1 MNIFNKLIIVQHQY
15 ASTTPKTQR
24 MLAAAK
30 QYVENGLEVVF
41 IVSTDDAK
49 FDTIQGV
56 RFVKIT
62 ENRKKLIQSFFH
74 FQHAIKREYDA
85 HSVILFYEV
94 PLYAFLFRKKKYNV
108 FSEVTEIPFYGKK
121 LTLSKKII
129 AKIRLNAIRG
139 FSGLMVI
146 SKALKEYYQGHGITN
161 IEVINMFVDAS
172 RFEKLQKQL
181 QKNNITYCGRISYQ
195 KDGVNDLITAFSLIT
210 SKHPDYELKLIGA
223 FENAE
228 VEIRL
233 KQLIKELNIED
244 KVRFTGLIDAKELP
258 QHLKNANV
266 LALARPD
273 NIQAKYGFP
282 TKLGEYLATG
292 NPVVV
297 TKVGEIPLYLKDK
310 ENAFLSEPNN
320 PQNLAYVL
328 DYVISNPDEAKRVGR
343 EGVSLTNSSFS
354 SKFQTEC
361 ALKFIRDSI

>member
-1 MNIFNKLIIVQHQY
+1 MATINKIIIVQHQFG
-15 ASTTPKTQR
+15 STTPKTQR
-24 MLAAAK
+24 MLAAAR
-30 QYVENGLEVVF
+30 QYVKCGLEVVF
-41 IVSTDDAK
+41 IVSTDDAN

-62 ENRKKLIQSFFH
+62 ENRKKIIQSFYH
-74 FQHAIKREYDA
+74 FQKAIKKEYDD

-94 PLYAFLFRKKKYNV
+94 PLYAFLFRKGKYNV
-108 FSEVTEIPFYGKK
+108 FSEVTEIPFYGRK
-121 LTLSKKII
+121 LTLSQKII
-129 AKIRLNAIRG
+129 LKIRLNSIRG

-146 SKALKEYYQGHGITN
+146 SKALKEYYQGHGIAN

-172 RFEKLQKQL
+172 RFEKLQKQQ

-210 SKHPDYELKLIGA
+210 SKFPDYELKIIGA

-258 QHLKNANV
+258 QHLKNADV

-310 ENAFLSEPNN
+310 ETAFLSEPNN

-328 DYVISNPDEAKRVGR
+328 EYVISNPEKAKRVGR
-343 EGVSLTNSSFS
+343 EGASLTNSSFS

>member
-1 MNIFNKLIIVQHQY
+1 MINKIIIVQHHF
-15 ASTTPKTQR
+15 ATTTPKTQR
-24 MLAAAK
+24 MLAAARE
-30 QYVENGLEVVF
+30 YVRLGLNVVF
-41 IVSTDDAK
+41 VVSTEDSG
-49 FDTIQGV
+49 FDEAEGV
-56 RFVKIT
+56 RFIRIEETRSNIFDCYRNFVKTI
-62 ENRKKLIQSFFH
+62 KK
-74 FQHAIKREYDA
+74 EYDD

-94 PLYAFLFRKKKYNV
+94 PLYAFLFRKGKYNV
-108 FSEVTEIPFYGKK
+108 FSEVTEIPFYGRE
-121 LTLSKKII
+121 LTIRQKII
-129 AKIRLNAIRG
+129 AKIRLNAVRG

-161 IEVINMFVDAS
+161 IEVINMFVDAT
-172 RFEKLQKQL
+172 RFEALQKEQQ

-210 SKHPDYELKLIGA
+210 SKFPDYELKLIGA

-310 ENAFLSEPNN
+310 ETAFLSEPNN

-328 DYVISNPDEAKRVGR
+328 EYVISNPEKAKRVGR

-354 SKFQTEC
+354 SKIQTEC
-361 ALKFIRDSI
+361 ALNFIRGSI